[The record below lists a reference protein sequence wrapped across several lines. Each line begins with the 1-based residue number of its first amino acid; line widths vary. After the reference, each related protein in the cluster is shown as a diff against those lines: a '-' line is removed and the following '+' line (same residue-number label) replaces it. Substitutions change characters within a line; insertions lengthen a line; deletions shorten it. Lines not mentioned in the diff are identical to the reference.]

1 MVSCKTIKC
10 RTTSPIYYTQS
21 TTTSTTTTTAMK
33 AQQLH
38 THCRLFLFFA
48 FGNQFIVTNILFG
61 FYFLLS
67 HPQHTHC
74 CDIVIRTDKFCDADR
89 CVCVY
94 EAERTPSVNR
104 NRTRNHCKIGQTN
117 GERIK
122 NNNLARRKPISRLCP
137 FISILLLCY
146 LSCPKWSQ
154 TLAFCHPIC
163 LFSGDLLDSISN
175 VKNCDFETYP
185 LIWAMI
191 DERF

>member
-21 TTTSTTTTTAMK
+21 TTTTSTTTTAMK

-89 CVCVY
+89 CVCMRRRGHHRST
-94 EAERTPSVNR
+94 EIEREITAKSDKQMEKES
-104 NRTRNHCKIGQTN
+104 KIIIWRDESQFHGYVHSF
-117 GERIK
+117 R
-122 NNNLARRKPISRLCP
+122 
-137 FISILLLCY
+137 FWLLCY